1 MSETP
6 PASTPK
12 PTARPR
18 RRRVLFAL
26 NTLLSVVVAVAL
38 VVLINW
44 LAYRQFFRFDL
55 TELGVYTLSPQT
67 RQVLADLEQEHEI
80 VTLFAADTATLG
92 QRRVRDLID
101 EYERKS
107 DAIRV
112 THLDPNLDIARYE
125 AFAARLRERY
135 ADAIATQQ
143 AAIEEGRQTV
153 ALLAEE
159 LDPVVGALRRTVED
173 EALPEGRSRQRLQ
186 QVLSVLRSLADG
198 ERILRDEVEPML
210 NQPLPDYAG
219 VLEILN
225 ANLSNVNTRVL
236 PTAIEWF
243 EQAADDPAVPPAGQ
257 EALLRAVDTLES
269 LREPVRRAAGALRE
283 APSAE
288 AYHRVRSQLQRG
300 AAVIVMGPKRVRVL
314 GQQDM
319 FVEVDPRIAEKAE
332 GPVGE
337 IETRFLGEE
346 RLTGALASLRL
357 DPPPMVVFVN
367 SPQAQA
373 LGDRGSYGHVADRL
387 RSVSFE
393 VRQWSPA
400 GVQMPWGGQSP
411 PQPPPTPDEGQKAI
425 WIVLPQP
432 PPNPGDPM
440 QQAGGGAERVA
451 ELVAQRLA
459 AGDAAM
465 VMLAVPTGVM
475 VAAENPLARLAS
487 EWGILPQL
495 DRLIVRE
502 QRVGETRTV
511 ALPRFEVTQW
521 PDPTP
526 ITRALA
532 GMPGL
537 FVAPAPLSLDP
548 GDDTAVHPLVKV
560 RSERMWTVPA
570 EDVTSNRAVAEAAFD
585 EDASEPSF
593 TIAAA
598 AQRNPSTGERAGE
611 AGSGRLAVFADSY
624 WATDAVTTQG
634 RIAALGLSGAG
645 LVNQGGVPDFPANA
659 ELFVNTVY
667 WLAELDDLIATSPR
681 VQKARRIPELD
692 REVRTYTLV
701 AVVAGLPALALFTG
715 VVVYLVRRR
724 G

>member
-6 PASTPK
+6 PAAPSKT
-12 PTARPR
+12 TARPR

-26 NTLLSVVVAVAL
+26 NTLLSVSVALAL

-44 LAYRQFFRFDL
+44 LAYRQFFRFDF

-67 RQVLADLEQEHEI
+67 RQVLTDLEQEHEI
-80 VTLFAADTATLG
+80 VTLFDADAAPLG

-101 EYERKS
+101 EYERQS
-107 DAIRV
+107 DAIDV
-112 THLDPNLDIARYE
+112 THLDPNLDIARYD
-125 AFAARLRERY
+125 AFASRLRERY
-135 ADAIATQQ
+135 ADTIAAQQ
-143 AAIEEGRQTV
+143 AAIDEARQTV
-153 ALLAEE
+153 RLLAEE

-173 EALPEGRSRQRLQ
+173 ETLPEGRTRQRLQ

-225 ANLSNVNTRVL
+225 ANLGNVNTRVL

-243 EQAADDPAVPPAGQ
+243 EQAADDPAVPAEGQ

-269 LREPVRRAAGALRE
+269 VREPVQRSAGALRE
-283 APSAE
+283 APTAE
-288 AYHRVRSQLQRG
+288 AYDRVRSQLQRG
-300 AAVIVMGPKRVRVL
+300 AAVIVMGPERVRVL
-314 GQQDM
+314 GQRDL
-319 FVEVDPRIAEKAE
+319 FVEIDPRIAEQAD

-367 SPQAQA
+367 APQTRA
-373 LGDRGSYGHVADRL
+373 LGEGGSYRHVADRL
-387 RSVSFE
+387 RSMSFD
-393 VRQWSPA
+393 VRQWSPS
-400 GVQMPWGGQSP
+400 GVQMPGGGQSP
-411 PQPPPTPDEGQKAI
+411 AQPPPTPAEGQKAV

-451 ELVAQRLA
+451 EVISQRLA

-475 VAAENPLARLAS
+475 VAAENPLARFAS

-495 DRLIVRE
+495 DRLIVSE
-502 QRVGETRTV
+502 ERVGETRTV

-526 ITRALA
+526 ITRSLA

-548 GDDTAVHPLVKV
+548 GEDVAVHPLVKV
-560 RSERMWTVPA
+560 RGERMWTLQA
-570 EDVTSNRAVAEAAFD
+570 ENITSNRVVAEAEFD
-585 EDASEPSF
+585 EEASEPSF
-593 TIAAA
+593 IIAAA
-598 AQRNPSTGERAGE
+598 AQRTGATNDASSET
-611 AGSGRLAVFADSY
+611 GSGRLAVFADSY
-624 WATDAVTTQG
+624 WATDAVTTRG
-634 RIAALGLSGAG
+634 RIAAMGLSGAG
-645 LVNQGGVPDFPANA
+645 LVDQGGVPDHPANA

-681 VQKARRIPELD
+681 VQKSRRIPDID

-701 AVVAGLPALALFTG
+701 AVVAGLPAFALFTG